1 MVQAYVARHNESNP
15 VWGPGMDIKVIVDW
29 KWDLDKD
36 KYVAAILMDISKAFE
51 RLPTPTETLKNL
63 MVLWNIF

>member
-15 VWGPGMDIKVIVDW
+15 VWGPGMDIKVIVVW

-51 RLPTPTETLKNL
+51 RLPTPTETLKNP